1 MGEEEEEEEAALPVG
16 CYVMNN
22 LMWVVDGND
31 QRSAALC
38 CSVAFESSQV
48 EAAFGLVLGG
58 GSLGLVWQ
66 VNQLLF
72 KPIWRLVGGYR
83 FLIVTAKVLRSL
95 FDELVSS

>member
-1 MGEEEEEEEAALPVG
+1 
-16 CYVMNN
+16 
-22 LMWVVDGND
+22 MWVVDGND